1 MTLSWESLCA
11 RAVELPEVT
20 VGDHHGMGA
29 IRFRKNVLATAP
41 DDTVVRIMVAEDQI
55 DEAVAEFDWCTTVMW
70 GAKPSAVAVTL
81 AEADPAVVFDLLTDA
96 WRRRAPKTTVAWFDG
111 L

>member
-1 MTLSWESLCA
+1 MTLTWESLCA
-11 RAVELPEVT
+11 RAIELPEVT

-41 DDTVVRIMVAEDQI
+41 DDAVARIMVTDEQI

-81 AEADPAVVFDLLTDA
+81 ADAAPAVVVELLIDA
-96 WRRRAPKTTVAWFDG
+96 WRRRAPKTMVARFDG
-111 L
+111 A